1 MDWLQGLTKMNPIV
15 GGLRRK
21 RKYGLP
27 TFWLRFGSK
36 KNSAGS
42 QIFRLAR
49 MRLLS
54 QIPHVL
60 GRGDSMIPE
69 LPILMVGF
77 VFAFL
82 GAIVMGVF

>member
-1 MDWLQGLTKMNPIV
+1 MGPIV
-15 GGLRRK
+15 AGLRRK
-21 RKYGLP
+21 GKYGPP
-27 TFWLRFGSK
+27 TFQSRLGSK
-36 KNSAGS
+36 NNSAGS
-42 QIFRLAR
+42 QIFRLEN

-60 GRGDSMIPE
+60 GTGDCMIPE

>member
-1 MDWLQGLTKMNPIV
+1 MNITPSNH
-15 GGLRRK
+15 K
-21 RKYGLP
+21 RGAGTYHTGI
-27 TFWLRFGSK
+27 GSK
-36 KNSAGS
+36 KKSAGS

-60 GRGDSMIPE
+60 GRGDCMIPE